1 MPWGS
6 NPQISSQIPAGIT
19 ESYYLFASFYSVHST
34 LSQKGT
40 SCISLLFKLLLSW
53 WECEWLSFLPRCEDE
68 NIINLKGDK
77 ESSPLPV
84 NDTVV

>member
-6 NPQISSQIPAGIT
+6 NSQISSQTPGEET
-19 ESYYLFASFYSVHST
+19 KSYYLFASFYSVHST
-34 LSQKGT
+34 LSQKG
-40 SCISLLFKLLLSW
+40 ISLLLLLFFFFGGN
-53 WECEWLSFLPRCEDE
+53 ENGSFLPRCEDE